1 MTNFDRAS
9 ACHEINV
16 GIILVYRMYLN
27 EERGTGNGERGT
39 GNGERGTENVEW
51 KMGKYFFR
59 LNVYNRGCI
68 FSVMIIDNYGI
79 FKRYMAK

>member
-1 MTNFDRAS
+1 M
-9 ACHEINV
+9 
-16 GIILVYRMYLN
+16 
-27 EERGTGNGERGT
+27 GNGEWGM
-39 GNGERGTENVEW
+39 ENVEW

-59 LNVYNRGCI
+59 LNVYNRECI